1 MPWNFVES
9 STGAVVVVV
18 LGAVVLGA
26 FAFYAVAASNIA
38 AGYFAENTVGAGVV
52 NTDVA
57 HAFDVPTV
65 AVAFKIPDPRS

>member
-1 MPWNFVES
+1 MLLLSMLWLQ
-9 STGAVVVVV
+9 AI
-18 LGAVVLGA
+18 LLR
-26 FAFYAVAASNIA
+26 
-38 AGYFAENTVGAGVV
+38 GYFAENTVGAGVV